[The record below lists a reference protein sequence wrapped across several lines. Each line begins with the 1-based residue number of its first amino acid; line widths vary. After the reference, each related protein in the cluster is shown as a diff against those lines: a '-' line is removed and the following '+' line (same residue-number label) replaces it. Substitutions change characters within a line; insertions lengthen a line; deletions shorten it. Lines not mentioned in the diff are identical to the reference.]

1 MTNVRIKKLQLE
13 TGFTNRRL
21 AAQFEVTEVSVS
33 RAVNNH
39 QDLKSL
45 RKRIFDFLMEQPK
58 IEAEDPVAA

>member
-21 AAQFEVTEVSVS
+21 AVQFEVTEVSIS

-39 QDLKSL
+39 QDLQSL
-45 RKRIFDFLMEQPK
+45 RKRIFEFLLEQPHV
-58 IEAEDPVAA
+58 EADEPVAA